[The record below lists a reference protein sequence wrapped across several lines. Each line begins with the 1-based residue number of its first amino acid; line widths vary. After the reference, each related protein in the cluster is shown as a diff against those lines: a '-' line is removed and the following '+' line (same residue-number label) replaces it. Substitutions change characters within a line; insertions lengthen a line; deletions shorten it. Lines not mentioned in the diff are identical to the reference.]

1 MEDLDV
7 TILSILFEQP
17 DGTWFFVLRLVFL
30 IIGAAMFGA
39 IIFCLTKSSWLKYYI
54 FDDAVEFLTFK
65 PFGLK
70 SIEKQWL
77 KIKSRTDSG
86 LESEYKLA
94 VIAADNMMSDILKR
108 MGCPGETLEERLKGV
123 TVATLPNIEEIKTVH
138 QVRNNI
144 IREPDYRLSLE
155 ETKNALEVYEKA
167 FRDLQAF

>member
-1 MEDLDV
+1 MENLDA

-30 IIGAAMFGA
+30 IISAAMFGA

-54 FDDAVEFLTFK
+54 LEDAAEFLAFR

-70 SIEKQWL
+70 KIEKQWL
-77 KIKSRTDSG
+77 KTRRRTDSG

-94 VIAADNMMSDILKR
+94 VIEADNMMADILKR
-108 MGCPGETLEERLKGV
+108 MGCHGETFEERLKGL
-123 TVATLPNIEEIKTVH
+123 TAATLPNIEEIETVH

-144 IREPDYRLSLE
+144 VREPDYRLSLE
-155 ETKNALEVYEKA
+155 ETKNTLDVYEKA